1 RYGLPSAALT
11 AIYVLIVVGIG
22 TTAGY
27 AGGPLLNAAA
37 ALAIAVL
44 FQPLRRRAQL
54 LANRIVYGQRATPY
68 QVLSDFAQDM
78 AGQLDVDVALDRMAS
93 GLAAPPGAVR
103 GEVWVRGGARRR
115 PQATRAHRAPP
126 PP

>member
-1 RYGLPSAALT
+1 SDVHRVLHSFPTRRSSDLLSAALT

-68 QVLSDFAQDM
+68 QVRS
-78 AGQLDVDVALDRMAS
+78 
-93 GLAAPPGAVR
+93 
-103 GEVWVRGGARRR
+103 EERRVGKGCR
-115 PQATRAHRAPP
+115 SREGPR
-126 PP
+126 

>member
-1 RYGLPSAALT
+1 
-11 AIYVLIVVGIG
+11 VGIG

-54 LANRIVYGQRATPY
+54 LANRIVYGRRATPY
-68 QVLSDFAQDM
+68 QALADVAQDM
-78 AGQLDVDVALDRMAS
+78 AAQLDADVALDLMVPAGRFRMDEN
-93 GLAAPPGAVR
+93 GGAHV
-103 GEVWVRGGARRR
+103 ARRR
-115 PQATRAHRAPP
+115 RFGLALRDRALD
-126 PP
+126 